1 MTNKH
6 MERCRISNVRRV
18 GALSPPHPLACCHQR
33 QPRATR
39 LRSLQPP
46 SSQPLG
52 RSQGGSL
59 WEPAG
64 GSPKG
69 EEQTR
74 NTHANNCS
82 LKPLPLGGY
91 PVVTAICGDRIL
103 RRRRRVTGPVQ
114 AEGCESLQCPPSTLQ
129 GKMDVVCS
137 EHGTRISSAT
147 QSRVFAPELDA
158 SHNVMLR
165 EEKPGPTQHRVC
177 AQKSYLTTP
186 GNGPGTP
193 VGGVTLA
200 SVRGKADAQSAV
212 HLARCRVGGQRRFM
226 PGAHLR
232 KGLAVPLRG
241 VHLLWSESPCPP
253 NAHVDIVTP
262 RVMIVGGGWVPGVE
276 PS

>member
-6 MERCRISNVRRV
+6 IERCRISPVRRV
-18 GALSPPHPLACCHQR
+18 GALSPPHPLACGHQR

-52 RSQGGSL
+52 RSQGGPL

-82 LKPLPLGGY
+82 LKPLPLVGY
-91 PVVTAICGDRIL
+91 PLVTAICGDRIL
-103 RRRRRVTGPVQ
+103 RRRRTATGPVQ
-114 AEGCESLQCPPSTLQ
+114 AEGCESLRCPPSTLQ

-147 QSRVFAPELDA
+147 QSRVFTPELDA

-165 EEKPGPTQHRVC
+165 EEKPGPTQH
-177 AQKSYLTTP
+177 
-186 GNGPGTP
+186 
-193 VGGVTLA
+193 
-200 SVRGKADAQSAV
+200 SVRAEKLPHDPRQR
-212 HLARCRVGGQRRFM
+212 AR
-226 PGAHLR
+226 
-232 KGLAVPLRG
+232 
-241 VHLLWSESPCPP
+241 
-253 NAHVDIVTP
+253 DT
-262 RVMIVGGGWVPGVE
+262 GGWCRSRIRQGQSRRTVRGS
-276 PS
+276 PSSVLCWRPALFHAWGTFKRRTRSASPRCTPAVV